1 MDQKY
6 LVIKVYLW
14 LGNDIF
20 QSIKLE
26 FISLCGIDLE
36 TNLRLYQK
44 INLKYKSSL
53 KYEKKFSLIL
63 VSQETEIDSRKNI
76 YV

>member
-6 LVIKVYLW
+6 LVIKLYLW

-36 TNLRLYQK
+36 T
-44 INLKYKSSL
+44 NLKYKSSL